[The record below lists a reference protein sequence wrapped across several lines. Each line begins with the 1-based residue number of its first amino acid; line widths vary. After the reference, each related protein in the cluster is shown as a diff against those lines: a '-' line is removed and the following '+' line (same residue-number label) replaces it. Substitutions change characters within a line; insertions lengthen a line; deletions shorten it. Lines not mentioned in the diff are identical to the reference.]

1 MKKKLIGFIL
11 CGLILATAAGCS
23 DTPTQVGQIN
33 NSSMESADVTS
44 DREDKD
50 NSDDFTAEKDQLSQ
64 TADSASSE
72 SQSEI
77 PAEKKEE
84 SAVPPVTNTDKTEK
98 NDSEVSSASESN
110 QSESGNSESATSEP
124 SQSQANEQPS
134 EVSKPTGS
142 ITASVPNSM
151 EVQQKVAQ
159 YINKYR
165 NKPMTILSGLTCVAE
180 YRSRQLITNFSHD
193 EDMNVCDLLK
203 YGEYVDMG
211 KYGYP
216 EDSYYRGFSRE
227 AIAKGNWTGTADEI
241 AQKIAEGF
249 RNSSNHWNYLS
260 SNEYKYMA
268 VGCTYDKATQRWY
281 CCVCISDEN
290 YGG

>member
-50 NSDDFTAEKDQLSQ
+50 NSDDFTAEKDQMSQ

-98 NDSEVSSASESN
+98 DSSSSNSTAESN
-110 QSESGNSESATSEP
+110 PTISEQTNSETAVSAGGLRSQTSLIIHQENHRVRLK
-124 SQSQANEQPS
+124 S
-134 EVSKPTGS
+134 
-142 ITASVPNSM
+142 
-151 EVQQKVAQ
+151 
-159 YINKYR
+159 
-165 NKPMTILSGLTCVAE
+165 
-180 YRSRQLITNFSHD
+180 RSRKNH
-193 EDMNVCDLLK
+193 
-203 YGEYVDMG
+203 
-211 KYGYP
+211 
-216 EDSYYRGFSRE
+216 
-227 AIAKGNWTGTADEI
+227 
-241 AQKIAEGF
+241 
-249 RNSSNHWNYLS
+249 RNRRRRPIHRQIMTEL
-260 SNEYKYMA
+260 
-268 VGCTYDKATQRWY
+268 
-281 CCVCISDEN
+281 
-290 YGG
+290 